1 MARNTTVEKIVKDTL
16 GITEL
21 KPEQQE
27 AVELLLDGKNVFV
40 TLPTGYGKSAI
51 YQVLPLCT
59 QESFGAFH
67 CDLQVIGNRNI
78 SFNVSHARPSDQAA
92 AKRIA

>member
-27 AVELLLDGKNVFV
+27 AVKLLLDGKNVFV

-59 QESFGAFH
+59 KSLLA
-67 CDLQVIGNRNI
+67 
-78 SFNVSHARPSDQAA
+78 PSTATC
-92 AKRIA
+92 K